1 MSNRR
6 SINFIQVLLLN
17 DISFG
22 LVRLEAVSIGHA
34 DDLSTTVKN
43 HQVLRLNI
51 RGHSDGDGVRVAV
64 SAETASLAALF
75 SAAPAVARRSIAGLA
90 TVESS
95 PRSPARTSAA
105 LAAAREVRGGDR

>member
-17 DISFG
+17 DIPFC

-51 RGHSDGDGVRVAV
+51 RGHSDGDGFHVKGIYFVQLGHTNHCGFVRF
-64 SAETASLAALF
+64 EF
-75 SAAPAVARRSIAGLA
+75 WPCC
-90 TVESS
+90 
-95 PRSPARTSAA
+95 
-105 LAAAREVRGGDR
+105 